1 MAAER
6 RGHPGLGGGRTAVA
20 PYQLGG
26 AATGEDAPGTLDVQ
40 VARAPAPHVE
50 PLDGAGRA
58 GAVLAVQ
65 EDELLQRAHRRVLQH
80 LLQLQRTSAARRCV
94 VPAGHPPPPAPHLSQ
109 RRLLVAQ
116 AYDED
121 AVGLADAAHGPRR
134 QGAVGLV
141 EHDAVDVFLLRQ
153 PARQAVLLDAAGM
166 EGSDAARHWVTGDV
180 PPAGSYLSSAEEPSR
195 ARMMSLVRSSVGPGR
210 GRTVVTAMSCGHGRH
225 QDAVTSMVNTVPWG
239 PNHHQAT
246 VTTTPQASSTLPWP
260 LACHGTVVTT
270 VPWSLPRHGA
280 AVNVI
285 SWPGATKTP
294 WTPPCHG
301 HHRAMIAAALPALT
315 DGVKRVLELQREGG
329 RGHVVAHW
337 QHCHR

>member
-1 MAAER
+1 MVLPVSTRAR
-6 RGHPGLGGGRTAVA
+6 REKSLCRSALFSNTFSYISRWGQGTRGDDGSRAQGTPGAGGGRTAVA

-166 EGSDAARHWVTGDV
+166 EGSDAARRWVTGGV

-225 QDAVTSMVNTVPWG
+225 QDAVTSMVNTMPWG
-239 PNHHQAT
+239 PSHHQAT
-246 VTTTPQASSTLPWP
+246 VTTTPRASSTLPWP
-260 LACHGTVVTT
+260 LACHGAVVTT

-285 SWPGATKTP
+285 S
-294 WTPPCHG
+294 
-301 HHRAMIAAALPALT
+301 
-315 DGVKRVLELQREGG
+315 
-329 RGHVVAHW
+329 
-337 QHCHR
+337 